1 MQYRYETLDSK
12 ADGLS
17 LSLQVAEPT
26 GCPRG
31 VLQISHGMAEHK
43 ERYEPLMEFLA
54 EQGIVVAIHDHRG
67 HGKSVRAAEGHWGI
81 SMRTGRGRWWR
92 ICIR

>member
-1 MQYRYETLDSK
+1 MQYRYETLESK
-12 ADGLS
+12 ADGLP
-17 LSLQVAEPT
+17 LSLQIAEPT
-26 GCPRG
+26 GYPRG

-43 ERYEPLMEFLA
+43 ERYEPQMAFLA
-54 EQGIVVAIHDHRG
+54 EQGFVAGTGR
-67 HGKSVRAAEGHWGI
+67 VCAPRRTWGI